1 MGQDEAAM
9 DYETLTE
16 KIIGAAYTV
25 HNRMGSGFLE
35 SVYEKCLLI
44 ELSEVGLSCEA
55 QSPLVVCYGDE
66 VVGNFV
72 ADIVVEKT
80 VIVELKSVMRL
91 TTAHEVQLVNY
102 LTATGLPVGLLI
114 NFGES
119 RVEVKRKV
127 KDLYS
132 QSNSTS

>member
-1 MGQDEAAM
+1 M
-9 DYETLTE
+9 DYEGLTE

-25 HNRMGSGFLE
+25 HNRMGHGFLE

-44 ELSEVGLSCEA
+44 ELEEMGLSCQA
-55 QSPLVVCYGDE
+55 QAPIIVYYNDH
-66 VVGNFV
+66 VVGKYF

-80 VIVELKSVMRL
+80 VIVELKSAVCL

-102 LTATGLPVGLLI
+102 LTATGLPVGLLV

-127 KDLYS
+127 RDLCPQPS
-132 QSNSTS
+132 PSS